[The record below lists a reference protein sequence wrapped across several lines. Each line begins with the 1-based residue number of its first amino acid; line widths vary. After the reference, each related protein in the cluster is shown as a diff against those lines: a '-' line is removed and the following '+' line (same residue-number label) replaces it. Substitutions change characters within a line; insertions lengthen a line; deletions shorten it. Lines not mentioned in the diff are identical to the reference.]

1 MLFGTYEHCIDAKQR
16 LTLPAKLR
24 NKLSNPIYL
33 TKGYDADL
41 EIWSKDDFLLQIKE
55 ILNQQNDQKDIR
67 NIERIIWSN
76 TVEIDIDN
84 LGRIKIPY
92 NLIQNLNI
100 EKDVFILG
108 LGNRLE
114 IWSKNK
120 YNQHKNQFIK
130 NINS

>member
-1 MLFGTYEHCIDAKQR
+1 MLFGTYEHCMDAKQR

-120 YNQHKNQFIK
+120 YNQHKKQFIK
-130 NINS
+130 NLNS

>member
-130 NINS
+130 NLNS

>member
-1 MLFGTYEHCIDAKQR
+1 MLFGTYEHCMDAKQR

>member
-1 MLFGTYEHCIDAKQR
+1 MDAKQR

-41 EIWSKDDFLLQIKE
+41 EIWSKDDFLLKIKE

-100 EKDVFILG
+100 GKDVFILG

-130 NINS
+130 NLNS

>member
-1 MLFGTYEHCIDAKQR
+1 MLFGTYEHCMDAKQR

-120 YNQHKNQFIK
+120 YNQHKNKFIK

>member
-1 MLFGTYEHCIDAKQR
+1 MLFGTYEHCMDAKQR

-24 NKLSNPIYL
+24 NKLSNPVYL
-33 TKGYDADL
+33 TKGHEADL

-55 ILNQQNDQKDIR
+55 ILDQKNDQKDIR

-76 TVEIDIDN
+76 TVELDIDS

-92 NLIQNLNI
+92 NIIQSLNI

-120 YNQHKNQFIK
+120 YNQHKNQLVV
-130 NINS
+130 NINR

>member
-1 MLFGTYEHCIDAKQR
+1 MLFGTYEHCMDAKQR

-41 EIWSKDDFLLQIKE
+41 EIWSKDDFLLKIKE

-100 EKDVFILG
+100 GKDVFILG

-130 NINS
+130 NLNS